1 MPVTDPES
9 EKPTPPVEPVPA
21 ITSVVSV
28 FLHVARGFWSGETKT
43 RAWWITVGILAFTLG
58 NMIAGIGVNQWNRF
72 FFDALEKK
80 DTTSVTIGI
89 GLILGIALFSA
100 ACSVG
105 LVQTR
110 MRLQIRW
117 RQWLS
122 RHLIQIWLS
131 ERRFYQLN
139 IIDPKNNPEGRIAED
154 IRMAIEPLVD
164 FAVGL
169 VNALLVAVAYLS
181 ILWVVAGSLSIVIG
195 SADVIIP
202 GYMVWVAVIYSII
215 ASAAT
220 FLVGH
225 PLIGLVGSKNG
236 AEADLRFELTRIRE
250 SAEYIALIG
259 GDEEERAR
267 LDGKLASVIRRWTSV
282 IVQQARM
289 TWILNSNSVL
299 SPVVPLLCVAPKYL
313 SGEMTLG
320 AVVQVA
326 AAFGQVQIA
335 LNWFVDNAIRL
346 AEWTASA
353 QRVVAL
359 QESLQA
365 LDDAILDQATDTIVL
380 GESPDENL
388 RIEKLTVLQHD
399 GRVMIGESEAVITP
413 GEKVLLK
420 GESGTG
426 KSTLIRAIAG
436 LWPWGAGNILR
447 PAGARIAF
455 LPQRPYI
462 PPGTLRKALLYPDTE
477 REAPDAKLG
486 EALDRCGLSHLMVR
500 LDEEDQWDKI
510 LSGGEQQRLAFARL
524 LIAPP
529 EIVIMDEATAALDE
543 LSQARMLEFLRTD
556 LAGSTVLSV
565 GHRPGLEA
573 YHGRTITLVR
583 EEGETSART
592 QEVTSKRWRGLGGV
606 KAWRVNK

>member
-1 MPVTDPES
+1 MPAINATPEPNAQS
-9 EKPTPPVEPVPA
+9 VEPAVSFA
-21 ITSVVSV
+21 RIISV
-28 FLHVARGFWSGETKT
+28 FLHVAHGFWSGETKS
-43 RAWWITVGILAFTLG
+43 RAWWLTIGILAFTLG

-80 DTTSVTIGI
+80 DATSVTWGI
-89 GLILGIALFSA
+89 GLILGLALFSA

-105 LVQTR
+105 LTQTR
-110 MRLQIRW
+110 MRMQIRW

-122 RHLIQIWLS
+122 RHLIQFWLA

-139 IIDPKNNPEGRIAED
+139 IVDPKNNPEGRIAED
-154 IRMAIEPLVD
+154 VRMAIEPLVD
-164 FAVGL
+164 FSVGL
-169 VNALLVAVAYLS
+169 VNALLVSIAYLS
-181 ILWVVAGSLSIVIG
+181 ILWLVAGALEVSFG
-195 SADVIIP
+195 SVGIAIP

-215 ASAAT
+215 ASTAT
-220 FLVGH
+220 FLVGR
-225 PLIGLVGSKNG
+225 PLIALVGSKNG
-236 AEADLRFELTRIRE
+236 AEADLRFELTRVRE
-250 SAEYIALIG
+250 SAENIAMIG

-267 LDGKLASVIRRWTSV
+267 LDDSLGKVILRWTGV
-282 IVQQARM
+282 IIQHARM

-359 QESLQA
+359 RDSLQD
-365 LDDAILDQATDTIVL
+365 LDDAIRNLSVDTIVL
-380 GESPDENL
+380 GDSPDANL

-399 GRVMIGESEAVITP
+399 GRVMIGEAEAVIAP

-436 LWPWGAGNILR
+436 LWPWGSGSILR
-447 PAGARIAF
+447 PVGARIAF

-462 PPGTLRKALLYPDTE
+462 PPGTLRNALLYPDTGQK
-477 REAPDAKLG
+477 ASDATLSD
-486 EALDRCGLSHLMVR
+486 ALDRCGLSHLAVR

-524 LIAPP
+524 LVAPP
-529 EIVIMDEATAALDE
+529 DIVIMDEATAALDE
-543 LSQARMLEFLRTD
+543 LSQARMLEFLRAD
-556 LAGSTVLSV
+556 LADSTVLSV

-573 YHGRTITLVR
+573 YHNRTITLVR
-583 EEGETSART
+583 EGGETSART
-592 QEVTSKRWRGLGGV
+592 QESAKPIWRGL
-606 KAWRVNK
+606 WRRERRDT

>member
-1 MPVTDPES
+1 MDAPPEP
-9 EKPTPPVEPVPA
+9 KTPPADPVISIA
-21 ITSVVSV
+21 RIISV
-28 FLHVARGFWSGETKT
+28 FLSVARGFWSGATKA
-43 RAWWITVGILAFTLG
+43 RAWWITIGILAFTLG
-58 NMIAGIGVNQWNRF
+58 NMLAGIGVNQWNRF

-80 DTTSVTIGI
+80 DATSVTLGI
-89 GLILGIALFSA
+89 GLILGLALFSA
-100 ACSVG
+100 ACAVG
-105 LVQTR
+105 LTQIR
-110 MRLQIRW
+110 MRMGIRW

-122 RHLIQIWLS
+122 RHLIQFWLA

-139 IIDPKNNPEGRIAED
+139 IVDPKNNPEGRIAED
-154 IRMAIEPLVD
+154 VRMAIEPLVD

-169 VNALLVAVAYLS
+169 VNALLVAIAYLS
-181 ILWVVAGSLSIVIG
+181 ILWLVAGSLTVSFG
-195 SADVIIP
+195 STGITIP
-202 GYMVWVAVIYSII
+202 GYMVWVAVLYSII
-215 ASAAT
+215 ASTAT
-220 FLVGH
+220 FLVGR
-225 PLIGLVGSKNG
+225 PLIALVGSKNG
-236 AEADLRFELTRIRE
+236 AEADLRFELTRVRE
-250 SAEYIALIG
+250 SAENIAMIG

-267 LDGKLASVIRRWTSV
+267 LDTSLGTVILRWTGV

-289 TWILNSNSVL
+289 TWILNSNFVL
-299 SPVVPLLCVAPKYL
+299 SPVIPLLCVAPKYL
-313 SGEMTLG
+313 SGEMSLG

-359 QESLQA
+359 RDSLQD
-365 LDDAILDQATDTIVL
+365 LDDTIRSQSRDTIVL
-380 GESPDENL
+380 GESPDPNL
-388 RIEKLTVLQHD
+388 RIENLTVLQHD
-399 GRVMIGESEAVITP
+399 GRVMIGESEAVIAP

-436 LWPWGAGNILR
+436 LWPWGSGSILR

-462 PPGTLRKALLYPDTE
+462 PPGTLRAALLYPDTAH
-477 REAPDAKLG
+477 EASDATLS
-486 EALDRCGLSHLMVR
+486 EALDRCGLSHLAVR

-524 LIAPP
+524 LVAPP
-529 EIVIMDEATAALDE
+529 DIVIMDEATAALDE

-573 YHGRTITLVR
+573 YHDRTITLVR
-583 EEGETSART
+583 EAGETSART
-592 QEVTSKRWRGLGGV
+592 QESTKPRWRDL
-606 KAWRVNK
+606 WRSEQRKN